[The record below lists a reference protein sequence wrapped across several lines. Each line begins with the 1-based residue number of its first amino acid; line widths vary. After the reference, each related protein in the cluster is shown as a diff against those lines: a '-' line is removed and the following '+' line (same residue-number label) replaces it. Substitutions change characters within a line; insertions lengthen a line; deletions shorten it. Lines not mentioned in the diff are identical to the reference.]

1 MFLNNWKKDMYAIPN
16 LLSLLRLA
24 LIPVY
29 MTIYLGA
36 QTPGD
41 HYLAGSILT
50 LSCLTDGLDGWIAR
64 RYDMATELGKVLDP
78 LADKATQLTLAV
90 CLSLRH
96 RILYPV
102 LLLLVIKEAFQLGAG
117 LICLRRG
124 QVLSG
129 TLWTGKVC
137 TAVLFVSFIGLVL
150 FPELPNGLVPFIA
163 LLDLAALDLSFLSYV
178 LAYFGSRPRLQD
190 LE

>member
-1 MFLNNWKKDMYAIPN
+1 MFLSNWKKDLTTIPN

-36 QTPGD
+36 DTPGD
-41 HYLAGSILT
+41 HYLAGGILA

-64 RYDMATELGKVLDP
+64 RFDMVTALGKLLDP
-78 LADKATQLTLAV
+78 LADKATQLTLAL
-90 CLSLRH
+90 CLSVRYRVLR
-96 RILYPV
+96 PV
-102 LLLLVIKEAFQLGAG
+102 LLLLVIKEVFQLGAG
-117 LICLRRG
+117 LLWLGRG
-124 QVLSG
+124 RVLSG
-129 TLWTGKVC
+129 ALWAGKLS
-137 TAVLFVSFIGLVL
+137 TALLFLSFTALVFFPGLPGGAVRCL
-150 FPELPNGLVPFIA
+150 A

-178 LAYFGSRPRLQD
+178 RAYFGTANQLQD

>member
-1 MFLNNWKKDMYAIPN
+1 MFLRNWKKELYSIPN

-41 HYLAGSILT
+41 HYLAGGILA

-64 RYDMATELGKVLDP
+64 RYDMATELGTLLDP
-78 LADKATQLTLAV
+78 LADKATQITLAV

-96 RILYPV
+96 RILRPV

-117 LICLRRG
+117 LLCLRRG

-129 TLWTGKVC
+129 ALRAGKIC
-137 TAVLFVSFIGLVL
+137 TAVLFLSFTVLVL
-150 FPELPNGLVPFIA
+150 SPRLPACSVSLLS
-163 LLDLAALDLSFLSYV
+163 LLDLVVLDLSFLGYV
-178 LAYFGSRPRLQD
+178 LAYFGSGSQLHE

>member
-1 MFLNNWKKDMYAIPN
+1 MFLINWKKDLTTIPN

-36 QTPGD
+36 DTPGS
-41 HYLAGSILT
+41 HYLAGGILA

-64 RYDMATELGKVLDP
+64 RFDMATALGKLLDP
-78 LADKATQLTLAV
+78 LADKATQITLAL
-90 CLSLRH
+90 CLSVRY
-96 RILYPV
+96 RILRPV

-117 LICLRRG
+117 LLWLRRG
-124 QVLSG
+124 RVLSG
-129 TLWTGKVC
+129 ALWTGKLC
-137 TAVLFVSFIGLVL
+137 TALLFLSFTALVFFPGLPAGAVRHL
-150 FPELPNGLVPFIA
+150 A

-178 LAYFGSRPRLQD
+178 LAYFGTTNQLQN